1 MILDQQ
7 AETILFLTSDAGGR
21 TTAIET
27 VRTHIST
34 VILTADRAYKLK
46 RAVRFP
52 YLDFSTPKRRLAACN
67 AEVALNRRTAPDL
80 YLGVRTITR
89 DNDGTLA
96 FNGPGQ
102 LVDAVVEMRL
112 FDQDNLFDRMA
123 HRKALTPAIMTSLA
137 QRLAAFHDVA
147 AISQD
152 HGGAAGIARVM
163 SINDTSLRAT
173 SLVSL
178 AEADELKQRFEMAFA
193 RHRSKLDAR
202 RDAGKVRR
210 CHGDLM
216 LRNICLLDGQPTLFD
231 CIEFDEAIAT
241 IDVLYDLAFLLMDL
255 WRRDCRDLANL
266 VVNRYFDARDET
278 DGLILLPFFMAMR
291 AIVRA
296 HVTAAQAADFSG
308 EQARP
313 LMEDARGYFDL
324 ALSLL
329 ADSGPILLAI
339 GGLSGTG
346 KSVLAASVASH
357 LGPPPGA
364 RILNSDRIRKRVFG
378 VSAEERL
385 PEAAYDPEVSDAV
398 YSALRDRAAATL
410 GAGWS
415 VIADAVFD
423 RARERAAMERVAS
436 GIDVPLVGIWLEA
449 PEATLLAR
457 VAARTHDASD
467 ATVSVVQEQLR
478 RQDRG
483 EIGWRRVDSGGALAA
498 TRDRVLSECF
508 ALARP

>member
-1 MILDQQ
+1 MILDEQ
-7 AETILFLTSDAGGR
+7 AETILFLSRNAGGR
-21 TTAIET
+21 MIAVET

-67 AEVALNRRTAPDL
+67 AELALNRRTAPDL
-80 YLGVRTITR
+80 YLAVRTITR
-89 DNDGTLA
+89 ADDGKLA
-96 FNGPGQ
+96 FDGPGQ

-112 FDQDNLFDRMA
+112 FDQDSLFDRMA

-137 QRLAAFHDVA
+137 QRLAAFHDAA

-152 HGGAAGIARVM
+152 HGGAAGIAAVL
-163 SINDTSLRAT
+163 SINDASLRAT
-173 SLVSL
+173 ALVSV
-178 AEADELKQRFEMAFA
+178 AEANQLKQRFDGVFA
-193 RHRSKLDAR
+193 HHRSKLDAR
-202 RDAGKVRR
+202 RKAGKVRR

-216 LRNICLLDGQPTLFD
+216 LRNICLLDGEPTLFD

-255 WRRDCRDLANL
+255 WRRDSRDLANL
-266 VVNRYFDARDET
+266 VFNRYLDARDET

-291 AIVRA
+291 AVVRA
-296 HVTAAQAADFSG
+296 HVTAAQAADFTG

-313 LMEDARGYFDL
+313 LLEDARGYVDL
-324 ALSLL
+324 ALALL
-329 ADSGPILLAI
+329 TDARPILLAI

-357 LGPPPGA
+357 LAPPPGA
-364 RILNSDRIRKRVFG
+364 RILNSDRMRKRLHG
-378 VSAEERL
+378 VPAEVRL
-385 PEAAYDPEVSDAV
+385 PEAAYEADVSVKV
-398 YSALRDRAAATL
+398 YAAMREQAAATL
-410 GAGWS
+410 AIGWP

-423 RARERAAMERVAS
+423 RPAEREALERAATCIA
-436 GIDVPLVGIWLEA
+436 VPVVGIWLEA

-457 VAARTHDASD
+457 IAGRTHDPSD
-467 ATVSVVQEQLR
+467 ATAAVLLEQLQ
-478 RQDRG
+478 QDCGDIR
-483 EIGWRRVDSGGALAA
+483 WRRVDSSNAITA
-498 TRDRVLSECF
+498 TRDLVLPECR
-508 ALARP
+508 ASARP